1 MQALSSIESIMLISR
16 NLDKSSKILNNTTPS
31 IEEKKVNCYL
41 AYLNQP
47 MVTKSIIKLF
57 LGPGRHNDSN

>member
-1 MQALSSIESIMLISR
+1 MQALGSIESIMLISR
-16 NLDKSSKILNNTTPS
+16 NLDKSSKILNNTTPF

-47 MVTKSIIKLF
+47 YINHKTISW
-57 LGPGRHNDSN
+57 PWEA